1 MKTLMYSSKPNVIAL
16 SYICMRQMQV
26 TFLKSER
33 CLHEEDLYLYTT
45 LTLRWDVI
53 VPFKLCLQ
61 TPDAPFCIQIN
72 GASFVCAPQC
82 EVAVLSAKKDLK
94 TRCGVSLP

>member
-1 MKTLMYSSKPNVIAL
+1 MYSSKPNVIAL

-33 CLHEEDLYLYTT
+33 RLPEEDLYLYTT

-53 VPFKLCLQ
+53 VPFKLFLQ
-61 TPDAPFCIQIN
+61 TPVALFCIQIN
-72 GASFVCAPQC
+72 GASFVCAPQY
-82 EVAVLSAKKDLK
+82 EVAVLSAKKRFK
-94 TRCGVSLP
+94 KRGGVLVTGPP